1 MRPGFWRKC
10 RVCFRWFRIT
20 TLLVVLAAVCAFA
33 WLNRVGLPDFLK
45 TRLVAALH
53 SRGFELEFSRMRL
66 RVVRG
71 FVAENVRIGAVR
83 NSDSPTLSLAE
94 VQLRLNFRALLHR
107 QFQIDGLVL
116 REGELVWPISP
127 TNNLV
132 LEQIQ
137 TDLRFQ
143 TNDTWSLDNF
153 RANFAGAQL
162 DLSGE
167 IAHAPEIRNWEI
179 FQGRKSTNRPVQL
192 QKIFD
197 TLARIHFDGSP
208 QLSLDVNGDARA
220 IHSIIVQLAIAQSQT
235 RLELD
240 GGADDAAENYHWRAH
255 GALDPEFARPFLAA
269 FNATDGLDI
278 LKFTHPIF
286 LDAIGRGR
294 LDNLDSIGATGRVA
308 LTNFMVRG
316 ETFGDVQ
323 SELNYTNRVLEFL
336 KPLMHTGL
344 RRDEALAQHS
354 AGGYG
359 PAKAGAQMMTAD
371 SVTLDFNTRLLY
383 FTNGFSIADPE
394 PIARAIGP
402 KVGRIVEPYHFLQP
416 PTARVNG
423 QIPLRDMNNGRDM
436 ADVDMRFDII
446 KGAPFEW
453 MKLKTPDITGTI
465 HWRAQTLAVTNVA
478 AAFYG
483 GSGNGF
489 AYFDFHVPHEGADY
503 NFAFNV
509 ADVDLHL
516 LAAELS
522 SPTNSLEGALSGQLV
537 VTRAD
542 TRDWH
547 SWDGFGQA
555 SLHDGLIWEIPIF
568 GIISTALNTVW
579 PGLGNSRAT
588 AATAKFA
595 VTNGVIFTDSLEIR
609 STLTRL
615 QYVGTVDMDQ
625 KVNARVTAQLLRDT
639 WAVGPLISTLL
650 TPVGKLFE
658 SKITGT
664 LKNPKSEPILLPAR
678 LLLMPLHPIRSLE
691 EIFPGGASMNSPPG
705 N

>member
-1 MRPGFWRKC
+1 MSRDMRPGFWRKC
-10 RVCFRWFRIT
+10 RVCFRWCRIT
-20 TLLVVLAAVCAFA
+20 ILLVVLAAVCAFA

-66 RVVRG
+66 RVLRG
-71 FVAENVRIGAVR
+71 FVAENVRIGDAR
-83 NSDSPTLSLAE
+83 NSGSPTLSLAE
-94 VQLRLNFRALLHR
+94 IELRLDFRALLHR
-107 QFQIDGLVL
+107 QLQIDGLVL
-116 REGELVWPISP
+116 RNGELVWPISP

-153 RANFAGAQL
+153 RAKFAGAQL

-179 FQGRKSTNRPVQL
+179 FQGQKSTNRPAQL

-208 QLSLDVNGDARA
+208 QLSLAVNGDARA
-220 IHSIIVQLAIAQSQT
+220 IHSFIVRLTIAQAQT

-286 LDAIGRGR
+286 LDASGRGR
-294 LDNLDSIGATGRVA
+294 LDSLDGLSAKGRVA

-316 ETFGDVQ
+316 ETFGDVK
-323 SELNYTNRVLEFL
+323 SAFNYTNRVLEFL
-336 KPLMHTGL
+336 NPLTHT
-344 RRDEALAQHS
+344 
-354 AGGYG
+354 
-359 PAKAGAQMMTAD
+359 GAQMMTAD

-394 PIARAIGP
+394 PIARAIGA
-402 KVGRIVEPYHFLQP
+402 KIGRIVEPYHFLQP

-453 MKLKTPDITGTI
+453 MNLKTPDITGTI
-465 HWRAQTLAVTNVA
+465 HWQAQTLAVTNVA

-503 NFAFNV
+503 NFAFNL
-509 ADVDLHL
+509 ADVNLHL
-516 LAAELS
+516 LAADLS

-555 SLHDGLIWEIPIF
+555 SLRDGLIWEIPLF
-568 GIISTALNTVW
+568 GIISPVLNNVW
-579 PGLGNSRAT
+579 HGLGNSRAT

-625 KVNARVTAQLLRDT
+625 KVNARATAQLLRDT
-639 WAVGPLISTLL
+639 WAVGSLISTLL

-658 SKITGT
+658 YKITGT
-664 LKNPKSEPILLPAR
+664 LKNPKSEPILLPTK
-678 LLLMPLHPIRSLE
+678 LLLMPLHPIHSLE
-691 EIFPGGASMNSPPG
+691 EILPGGASTNAPSV